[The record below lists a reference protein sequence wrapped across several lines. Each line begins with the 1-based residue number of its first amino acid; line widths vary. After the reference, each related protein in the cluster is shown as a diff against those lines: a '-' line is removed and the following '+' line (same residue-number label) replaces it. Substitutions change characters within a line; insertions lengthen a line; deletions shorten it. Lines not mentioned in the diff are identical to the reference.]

1 MTAFSS
7 WLDFMKIKYILFT
20 SYSAASVAAFSEEE
34 NSQLASIN
42 QKSSG
47 EVKTALDN
55 LNKSVDTQISNN
67 PDRKPL
73 ILELKK
79 SWGDMI
85 DKKCQLET
93 FDSKGTDAE
102 TTEVSNCL
110 VRYYQ
115 EEMKYFDAMLP

>member
-1 MTAFSS
+1 
-7 WLDFMKIKYILFT
+7 MKHLNSMVLLLLFT
-20 SYSAASVAAFSEEE
+20 VYSGVSAAAFSREE

-47 EVKTALDN
+47 EVKATLEN
-55 LNKSVDTQISNN
+55 LNKSVDAQINNN
-67 PDRKPL
+67 PEHKLL

-79 SWGDMI
+79 SWGEMI

-93 FDSKGTDAE
+93 IDSKGTDAE
-102 TTEVSNCL
+102 TAEVSNCL
-110 VRYYQ
+110 VRSYQ

>member
-1 MTAFSS
+1 
-7 WLDFMKIKYILFT
+7 MKNLKYSIVLLL
-20 SYSAASVAAFSEEE
+20 SLIAYSGVSTAAFSEEE

-47 EVKTALDN
+47 EVKAALDN
-55 LNKSVDTQISNN
+55 LNKSVDAQINN
-67 PDRKPL
+67 NQDHKSL

-79 SWGDMI
+79 SWGEMI

-93 FDSKGTDAE
+93 IDSKGTDAE
-102 TTEVSNCL
+102 TAEVSNCL
-110 VRYYQ
+110 VRSYQ

>member
-1 MTAFSS
+1 
-7 WLDFMKIKYILFT
+7 MKIKYILFILFT
-20 SYSAASVAAFSEEE
+20 SYSAASLAAFSEEE

-67 PDRKPL
+67 QGRKHL
-73 ILELKK
+73 ILQLKK
-79 SWGDMI
+79 SWEDMI

-93 FDSKGTDAE
+93 LDSKGTDAE

>member
-1 MTAFSS
+1 
-7 WLDFMKIKYILFT
+7 MKIKYILFALFA

-47 EVKTALDN
+47 EVKAALDN
-55 LNKSVDTQISNN
+55 LNKSVDAQINN
-67 PDRKPL
+67 NQEHKSL

-79 SWGDMI
+79 SWGEMI

-93 FDSKGTDAE
+93 IDSKGTDAE
-102 TTEVSNCL
+102 TAEVSNCL
-110 VRYYQ
+110 VRSYQ

>member
-1 MTAFSS
+1 
-7 WLDFMKIKYILFT
+7 MKIKYILFALFA

-47 EVKTALDN
+47 EVKAALEN
-55 LNKSVDTQISNN
+55 LNKSVDAQINNN
-67 PDRKPL
+67 PERKSL
-73 ILELKK
+73 IIELKK
-79 SWGDMI
+79 TWGEMI

-93 FDSKGTDAE
+93 IDSKGTDAE
-102 TTEVSNCL
+102 TAEVSNCL
-110 VRYYQ
+110 VRSYQ

>member
-1 MTAFSS
+1 
-7 WLDFMKIKYILFT
+7 MKIKYILFALFA

-34 NSQLASIN
+34 NSQLVSIN

-47 EVKTALDN
+47 EVKAALDN
-55 LNKSVDTQISNN
+55 LNKSVDAQIGNN
-67 PDRKPL
+67 QERKPL

-93 FDSKGTDAE
+93 IDSKGTDAE
-102 TTEVSNCL
+102 TAEVSNCL
-110 VRYYQ
+110 VRNYQ

>member
-1 MTAFSS
+1 
-7 WLDFMKIKYILFT
+7 

-67 PDRKPL
+67 PDRK
-73 ILELKK
+73 
-79 SWGDMI
+79 
-85 DKKCQLET
+85 
-93 FDSKGTDAE
+93 
-102 TTEVSNCL
+102 
-110 VRYYQ
+110 RYYQ